1 MVDIAIVGD
10 NLLVEKGKEI
20 QVIQNL
26 GFQNVKF
33 RCCSKTFEYNSIKDL
48 DGLRIA
54 TSYPNTVN
62 EYFNSFGVKVDIHQ
76 ISGSVEIAQIL
87 VLQMLLSISSG

>member
-1 MVDIAIVGD
+1 
-10 NLLVEKGKEI
+10 
-20 QVIQNL
+20 L

-33 RCCSKTFEYNSIKDL
+33 RLLFQKFEYNSIKDL

-87 VLQMLLSISSG
+87 VLQMLLSILYPAEVLYLK